1 MSEAPVDQ
9 TVRNQFA
16 AFGSDVVA
24 ETLRDLGLRYIAL
37 NPGAS
42 YRGLHD
48 SLVNFTAGDP
58 EILLC
63 IHEEAAVAIAHGY
76 AKVIGRAMGV
86 ALHSNVG
93 LMHGSMGIFN
103 AFCDRVPMVVVGA
116 TGPVDAAKRRPW
128 IEWIHTAQDQ
138 GSLVRDFVKWDDQP
152 GSVAAARDAL
162 IQGAAIAGTAPRGP
176 VYINIDAALQEQKL
190 EKPLPS
196 ADIARRAAP
205 RAGAPA
211 PDLIATAVDLLATAG
226 KVVILAGRLSR
237 DGGDWDRRVALAE
250 RLGARVV
257 CDFKTGATFPS
268 WHPAGIG
275 RAGYFIDAQAKEA
288 VAAADVIINLDWL
301 DFGGALRAVFGTGI
315 VPAKVISASLD
326 THAHRGWS
334 KDGGAPYPADIAFLN
349 EPDQVVA
356 ALLAALGAPPSP
368 AERPTAPAPELPTEA
383 RMTPQDVA
391 LLLREGLGARRSCLI
406 RGPLSW
412 TGADWPVDHPLA
424 ALGYD
429 GGGGIGSGCGM
440 AVGAAL
446 ALRAEGSDLLPLA
459 VLGDGD
465 FLMNASALWTG
476 VKHGLP
482 LMVVVLNNRS
492 FYNDEVHQETVAR
505 ERGRPPEN
513 KHVGIVLEGP
523 AIDVSA
529 IARGFG
535 AWSPG
540 LLTSPQAVT
549 GAIAEALAV
558 VAAGGT
564 AVLEVETAKG
574 YSPAMMSALRSGS

>member
-1 MSEAPVDQ
+1 MNQTPHNAP
-9 TVRNQFA
+9 A
-16 AFGSDVVA
+16 EWGSDVVA

-48 SLVNFTAGDP
+48 SLVNLTGGDP

-63 IHEEAAVAIAHGY
+63 IHEEAAVAIAHGW
-76 AKVIGRAMGV
+76 AKVTGRPMAV

-116 TGPVDAAKRRPW
+116 TGPLDAARRRPW

-138 GSLVRDFVKWDDQP
+138 GALVRDFVKWDDQP

-176 VYINIDAALQEQKL
+176 VYVNIDAALQEERL
-190 EKPLPS
+190 ATALPDP
-196 ADIARRAAP
+196 DIARR
-205 RAGAPA
+205 GAPPSPA
-211 PDLIATAVDLLATAG
+211 PSAELVARAVRLLDGARS
-226 KVVILAGRLSR
+226 VVALMGRMSR
-237 DGGDWDRRVALAE
+237 DPADWARRVALVE
-250 RLGARVV
+250 RLGARVIT
-257 CDFKTGATFPS
+257 DFKTGATFPTA
-268 WHPAGIG
+268 HPATAG
-275 RAGYFIDAQAKEA
+275 RAGYFPDAEAKA
-288 VAAADVIINLDWL
+288 AIAAADVILNFDWL
-301 DFGGALRAVFGTGI
+301 DFGGTLRSVFDAGP
-315 VPAKVISASLD
+315 VPARIVSASLD
-326 THAHRGWS
+326 SHAHRGWS
-334 KDGGAPYPADIAFLN
+334 KDGGAPYPADVAFLN
-349 EPDQVVA
+349 EPDAVVA
-356 ALLAALGAPPSP
+356 ALAEALGAGPAAAVPDPAPP
-368 AERPTAPAPELPTEA
+368 AEVAEGAALS
-383 RMTPQDVA
+383 PQDVA
-391 LLLREGLGARRSCLI
+391 AVVRRAIDPAATCLI
-406 RGPLSW
+406 RAPLSW
-412 TGADWPVDHPLA
+412 TGADWPSTHPLG

-446 ALRAEGSDLLPLA
+446 ALRDAGSGLLPLA

-476 VKHGLP
+476 VAAGVP
-482 LMVVVLNNRS
+482 LLVVVLNNRS

-505 ERGRPPEN
+505 HRGRPPEN
-513 KHVGIVLEGP
+513 KTVGI
-523 AIDVSA
+523 AIDRPPVDVSA
-529 IARGFG
+529 VARGFG

-540 LLTSPQAVT
+540 LLS
-549 GAIAEALAV
+549 GAAALREALAQARDV
-558 VAAGGT
+558 VAGGGT

-574 YSPAMMSALRSGS
+574 YAPSMAAALRKA

>member
-1 MSEAPVDQ
+1 MDLANN
-9 TVRNQFA
+9 TA
-16 AFGSDVVA
+16 AYGSDIVA
-24 ETLRDLGLRYIAL
+24 ETLRDLGIDYIAL

-48 SLVNFTAGDP
+48 SLVNFTGGDP
-58 EILLC
+58 EVLLC
-63 IHEEAAVAIAHGY
+63 VHEEAAVAIAHGW
-76 AKVIGRAMGV
+76 AKITGRPMAV

-116 TGPVDAAKRRPW
+116 TGPVDAARRRPW

-138 GSLVRDFVKWDDQP
+138 GALVRDFIKWDDQP

-162 IQGAAIAGTAPRGP
+162 IEGAAIAGTAPRGP
-176 VYINIDAALQEQKL
+176 VYINVDAALQEEAL
-190 EKPLPS
+190 AAPLPP
-196 ADIARRAAP
+196 ADIARRRAPQAGLPQPALVAEAA
-205 RAGAPA
+205 AMLSAA
-211 PDLIATAVDLLATAG
+211 KNI
-226 KVVILAGRLSR
+226 VVLAGRLSR
-237 DGGDWDRRVALAE
+237 DAAAWERRIALVE

-257 CDFKTGATFPS
+257 SDFKTGATFPTN
-268 WHPAGIG
+268 HPARAGK
-275 RAGYFIDAQAKEA
+275 AGYFPDEEAKA
-288 VAAADVIINLDWL
+288 AIAAADLVVNLDWV
-301 DFGGALRAVFGTGI
+301 DFGGTLRQVFGPGR
-315 VPAKVISASLD
+315 VPAKIIAASLD

-334 KDGGAPYPADIAFLN
+334 KDGGAPYPADIHFLN

-356 ALLAALGAPPSP
+356 ALADALGATTPVAPPAAPAMPEP
-368 AERPTAPAPELPTEA
+368 AEGGL
-383 RMTPQDVA
+383 TPQDVA
-391 LLLREGLGARRSCLI
+391 ACLRRALGPRRSCLI

-446 ALRAEGSDLLPLA
+446 ALRDARSDLLPLA

-476 VKHGLP
+476 VKAGVP
-482 LMVVVLNNRS
+482 LLVVVLNNRS
-492 FYNDEVHQETVAR
+492 FYNDEVHQETIAVQ
-505 ERGRPPEN
+505 RGRPPEN
-513 KHVGIVLEGP
+513 KHVGITMTGP
-523 AIDVSA
+523 DIDVSSV
-529 IARGFG
+529 ARGFG

-540 LLTSPQAVT
+540 LISGAAALAD
-549 GAIAEALAV
+549 AIAEGLRV
-558 VAAGGT
+558 VAGGGT
-564 AVLEVETAKG
+564 AVLEVETEKG
-574 YSPAMMSALRSGS
+574 YSPAMMNALRTGGSEKP

>member
-1 MSEAPVDQ
+1 MAP
-9 TVRNQFA
+9 TSSRK
-16 AFGSDVVA
+16 
-24 ETLRDLGLRYIAL
+24 TLRDLDLRYVAL

-48 SLVNFTAGDP
+48 SLVNFTAGNP
-58 EILLC
+58 QILLC
-63 IHEEAAVAIAHGY
+63 IHEEAAVAIAHGW
-76 AKVIGRAMGV
+76 AKITGNPMAV

-93 LMHGSMGIFN
+93 LMHGSMGVFN

-138 GSLVRDFVKWDDQP
+138 GALIRDFVKWDDQP
-152 GSVAAARDAL
+152 GSVSAARDAL

-176 VYINIDAALQEQKL
+176 IYVNIDAALQEEAL
-190 EKPLPS
+190 TAPLPA
-196 ADIARRAAP
+196 ADFARRGAP
-205 RAGAPA
+205 RSGAPA
-211 PDLIATAVDLLATAG
+211 PDLIADAARFLTDAR
-226 KVVILAGRLSR
+226 KIVILMGRMSR
-237 DGGDWDRRVALAE
+237 DQRDWDRRIALVE
-250 RLGARVV
+250 RLGTRVV
-257 CDFKTGATFPS
+257 TDFKTGATFPTL
-268 WHPAGIG
+268 HPAIVG
-275 RAGYFIDAQAKEA
+275 RAGYFPDPDAKRAMSE
-288 VAAADVIINLDWL
+288 ADVIVNLDWL
-301 DFGGALRAVFGTGI
+301 DFGGTLRSVFGAEP

-349 EPDQVVA
+349 EPDQVAA
-356 ALLAALGAPPSP
+356 ALCSALDASGTFATPPPDTLEPMPQGA
-368 AERPTAPAPELPTEA
+368 RL
-383 RMTPQDVA
+383 TPQDVA
-391 LLLREGLGARRSCLI
+391 AALRAGLDGRRSCLI
-406 RGPLSW
+406 RNPLSW

-446 ALRAEGSDLLPLA
+446 ALRDMKSDLLPLA

-476 VKHGLP
+476 VKHGVP
-482 LMVVVLNNRS
+482 LLVVILNNRS
-492 FYNDEVHQETVAR
+492 FYNDEVHQETVAN

-513 KHVGIVLEGP
+513 KHVGIVMDGP
-523 AIDVSA
+523 AIDISGV
-529 IARGFG
+529 ARSFG

-540 LLTSPQAVT
+540 LLSGA
-549 GAIAEALAV
+549 GAIKAALPDAMKV
-558 VAAGGT
+558 LDRGGT
-564 AVLEVETAKG
+564 AVLEIDTEKG
-574 YSPAMMSALRSGS
+574 YSPAMTSALRSGS

>member
-1 MSEAPVDQ
+1 MDQ
-9 TVRNQFA
+9 TVRNDTA
-16 AFGSDVVA
+16 AYGSDVVA
-24 ETLRDLGLRYIAL
+24 ETLRDLDLRYIAL

-48 SLVNFTAGDP
+48 SLVNFTTGNP

-63 IHEEAAVAIAHGY
+63 IHEEAAVAIAHGW
-76 AKVIGRAMGV
+76 AKITGKSMGV

-138 GSLVRDFVKWDDQP
+138 GGLIRDFVKWDDQP
-152 GSVAAARDAL
+152 GSVSAARDAL

-176 VYINIDAALQEQKL
+176 IYVNIDAALQEQVL
-190 EKPLPS
+190 TAPLPA
-196 ADIARRAAP
+196 ADFARRGAP
-205 RAGAPA
+205 RSGAPA
-211 PDLIATAVDLLATAG
+211 PDLLAEATRLLTDAREI
-226 KVVILAGRLSR
+226 VVLAGRLSR
-237 DGGDWDRRVALAE
+237 DQRDWDDRIALVE

-257 CDFKTGATFPS
+257 TDFKTGATFPTL
-268 WHPAGIG
+268 HPAIVG
-275 RAGYFIDAQAKEA
+275 RAGYFPDADAKKAIFE
-288 VAAADVIINLDWL
+288 ADVIVNLDWL
-301 DFGGALRAVFGTGI
+301 DFGGTLRSVFGAEP

-349 EPDQVVA
+349 EPDHVVA
-356 ALLAALGAPPSP
+356 ALSKALDAPSSVATPQP
-368 AERPTAPAPELPTEA
+368 GKPEPMPDGDRL
-383 RMTPQDVA
+383 TPQDVA
-391 LLLREGLGARRSCLI
+391 VVLRAGLAGRRSCLI
-406 RGPLSW
+406 RNPLSW

-446 ALRAEGSDLLPLA
+446 ALRDMKSDLLPLA

-476 VKHGLP
+476 VKHLVP
-482 LMVVVLNNRS
+482 LLVVVLNNRS
-492 FYNDEVHQETVAR
+492 FYNDEVHQETIAN

-513 KHVGIVLEGP
+513 KHVGIVMDGP
-523 AIDVSA
+523 AIDVSGV
-529 IARGFG
+529 ARSFG

-540 LLTSPQAVT
+540 LLS
-549 GAIAEALAV
+549 GADAITAALPKAMDV
-558 VAAGGT
+558 LGRGGM
-564 AVLEVETAKG
+564 AVLEVDTEKG
-574 YSPAMMSALRSGS
+574 YSPAMTSALRSGS